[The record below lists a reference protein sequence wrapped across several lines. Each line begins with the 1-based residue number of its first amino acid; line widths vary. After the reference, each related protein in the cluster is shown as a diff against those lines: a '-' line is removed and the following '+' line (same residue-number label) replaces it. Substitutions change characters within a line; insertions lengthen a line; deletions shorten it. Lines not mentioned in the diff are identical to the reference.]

1 MHGLSSQGA
10 GRHPGQHSGLRCV
23 RVGSVWGGHKLFEL
37 RDRASPVRLG
47 VGVGV
52 GVGVTLGVALEVTLT
67 LGVTITLGVTLS
79 LTITRLRR
87 FREAIGR
94 TLRLGLGLGL
104 GLGFS

>member
-23 RVGSVWGGHKLFEL
+23 RVGSVWGGHTLFEL
-37 RDRASPVRLG
+37 LDRASPVWLG